1 MAYLKNYHQIIN
13 YKEISSIQEE
23 NEKFN
28 LKVNSSALIDE
39 NTVNKDLYELV
50 MLSLDLMQKEEKVSF
65 SIEGETLL
73 VEGIYQE
80 EDQQVSS
87 IYYNEIEL

>member
-1 MAYLKNYHQIIN
+1 
-13 YKEISSIQEE
+13 
-23 NEKFN
+23 
-28 LKVNSSALIDE
+28 
-39 NTVNKDLYELV
+39 
-50 MLSLDLMQKEEKVSF
+50 MQKEEKVSF